1 MLNDLYNTDTPLNL
15 ANQTFNELATPC
27 LKTVSTGFKRGS
39 FEDAPEL
46 WTQLAGKLSEVK
58 AFSKRFTGSKTERKT
73 CPPAAPV
80 REDTPYRQ
88 IVIKTDE
95 STDGSIQNV
104 INKLCND
111 GLVWNIDKETHKID
125 FGKDT
130 EAESFK
136 KWLGSNKA
144 QNNANAYME
153 ENNIPADE
161 VVFKWDNGRKKE
173 KLADLI
179 PNGTN
184 FFTYFTMYL
193 KIPTEGRDD
202 DDVVKEIIERLKK
215 DRCTL
220 TFYVKC
226 GEDAKEKTCYYA
238 YEDQQ
243 YVCVTL
249 NFKQYDG
256 VTKTQIRKPPKMRRY
271 KTLIGRKE
279 ASALTLE
286 TRSGETKTFELT
298 GMVLQGI
305 KPDHYNARIK
315 TKDSWY
321 EVDDDSVTPLT
332 GWAHKVGGL
341 ARTAKEKNFVP
352 YMLFYS
358 TIPVSTSKPVG
369 LKNIRNICYANALL
383 QNIANFPE
391 LLQDLEENSIRSVR
405 SESTTNP
412 PSDRPPSERSF
423 TSSGGDS
430 AQKSP
435 SDSSDGLST
444 VQSGD
449 EGEGKEDIVDD
460 APAPPKGPRPKR
472 PRRKRP
478 KMLLAELWEKGGA
491 EPLTNLTE
499 KRVTSMDF
507 IAAMLNKDISSMYY
521 SEDVRDAPDPK
532 IPFSFSH
539 YAVTPRQIMEAMKID
554 ADSVQLEGIE
564 VSKDSKKKV
573 RLVMDELIYKQLERK
588 GELDTVNEVL
598 VNKSL
603 KYNKLTLRFSKT
615 KKAVGR
621 AEGMEYIFGRPL
633 PDVTRDDVPMCVPT
647 ANSSRRIYDL
657 DLPNSIEKAWE
668 SFQNINK
675 TLADGMDWK
684 NFLPYFDNFLGRHWL
699 RVVERHLMKVSKSNY
714 GENKDLD
721 YVSVYSLNMKNKLLR
736 VHPLEKILQ
745 KVIEG
750 VPQASSDDTNTLFMR
765 VVTKLM
771 EINAYWKKGPEQ
783 AREVEQWADV
793 GEWPWPDISDY
804 VVDRYCEHFDHT
816 PGMEVARLPPPT
828 APAKVSCLT
837 HSA

>member
-1 MLNDLYNTDTPLNL
+1 M
-15 ANQTFNELATPC
+15 
-27 LKTVSTGFKRGS
+27 
-39 FEDAPEL
+39 
-46 WTQLAGKLSEVK
+46 
-58 AFSKRFTGSKTERKT
+58 
-73 CPPAAPV
+73 
-80 REDTPYRQ
+80 
-88 IVIKTDE
+88 
-95 STDGSIQNV
+95 
-104 INKLCND
+104 
-111 GLVWNIDKETHKID
+111 WNIVDDKETHKID
-125 FGKDT
+125 FGEDT
-130 EAESFK
+130 EAKSFK

-144 QNNANAYME
+144 QNNANAYMK
-153 ENNIPADE
+153 ENNIPADK
-161 VVFKWDNGRKKE
+161 VVFEWDNGRPKVE
-173 KLADLI
+173 LADLI

-202 DDVVKEIIERLKK
+202 DEVVNDIIERLKK

-220 TFYVKC
+220 TFYVEC
-226 GEDAKEKTCYYA
+226 GEDANEKICYYA
-238 YEDQQ
+238 GEDQQ
-243 YVCVTL
+243 YACVTL
-249 NFKQYDG
+249 NFKQYDK
-256 VTKTQIRKPPKMRRY
+256 VTKTEIRKPPKMRRY

-279 ASALTLE
+279 ASALKLE

-298 GMVLQGI
+298 GMVLQGAG
-305 KPDHYNARIK
+305 HYNARIK

-332 GWAHKVGGL
+332 GWAHKV
-341 ARTAKEKNFVP
+341 EKNFVP

-369 LKNIRNICYANALL
+369 LKNIGNICYANALL

-391 LLQDLEENSIRSVR
+391 LLQDLENNSIR
-405 SESTTNP
+405 SESTTNRP
-412 PSDRPPSERSF
+412 SNPSDRSVSLPRS
-423 TSSGGDS
+423 TSGGDS
-430 AQKSP
+430 ALESP

-444 VQSGD
+444 VLSGD
-449 EGEGKEDIVDD
+449 EEETRSGDD
-460 APAPPKGPRPKR
+460 EPAPPKRPQSKLARQKR
-472 PRRKRP
+472 PE
-478 KMLLAELWEKGGA
+478 MLLAELWEKGGA

-507 IAAMLNKDISSMYY
+507 IAAMLNKDITSMKPKDSARGA
-521 SEDVRDAPDPK
+521 SEQ

-554 ADSVQLEGIE
+554 ADSVQLKGISGGRE
-564 VSKDSKKKV
+564 KKA

-603 KYNKLTLRFSKT
+603 KYEQLTLQFSKT

-621 AEGMEYIFGRPL
+621 AEGMEYIFGRPSGKVTQD
-633 PDVTRDDVPMCVPT
+633 DVPNKVTQDDVPMCVPT
-647 ANSSRRIYDL
+647 ANASKREYTIG
-657 DLPNSIEKAWE
+657 LPPKVREAWK

-675 TLADGMDWK
+675 TLNKDMDWK

-721 YVSVYSLNMKNKLLR
+721 YVSVYSLNMKDELLD

-745 KVIEG
+745 NVIRY
-750 VPQASSDDTNTLFMR
+750 VIDKNTTINGNNVNALFMA
-765 VVTKLM
+765 VVMHLEKHHA
-771 EINAYWKKGPEQ
+771 EEG
-783 AREVEQWADV
+783 
-793 GEWPWPDISDY
+793 WPWPDVSDY